1 MRYLT
6 FFILFLTSVSLH
18 ALDLKLPFSTKTEF
32 LPVQEAFQFG
42 FSPQKNNQVDLVWD
56 IADGY
61 YLYQHQFKVIDKND
75 TNSNIRF
82 APFPE
87 GEKKNDPYF
96 GDVIVYRD
104 QFKAQ
109 IIYDET
115 LPAGTL
121 IQAIVK
127 FQGCADKGLCYPPQS
142 LPIEITVTNS
152 INKSSDLQQ
161 GAGLNKALPA
171 PSQTSEIVNLIK
183 NADAL
188 TIIITLFGLGLLL
201 SLTPCVLPMVPIVS
215 AIVVGSQKK
224 PWQGVYYTLIYILAM
239 ASTYAALGAL
249 AGFFGT
255 QYNIQAYLQSPT
267 VLIISA
273 SIFTLLAFAMFGAF
287 ELRLPVRLQ
296 NKLESLSNTNT
307 KNKSISV
314 IITGVVATLIVSPCV
329 SAPLAGIILYV
340 SAQADPLYGAG
351 LMFVLAL
358 GMGTPLLLVALFG
371 RKILP
376 RAGEWLNDIKAL
388 MGFALLG
395 VAIWLVNRLNLGHY
409 ELILWSV
416 FFAFLGAYFL
426 MRYQL
431 NKQSVFRLGL
441 GIIALIIALL
451 QALGGASG
459 GKNAMS
465 PLSHLTQIKGN
476 SSEITKS
483 LHFTDIY
490 SLDELNRIIEN
501 NPSNQPIMLDF
512 YADWCISCIIMEEE
526 IFLAPDVVP
535 LLEKFTLVRADVTK
549 NSPDNKALLQ
559 AFSLY
564 GPPSVLF
571 FDAKGNHLKDIAL
584 IGEPTKNEVKERLN
598 YLLKPNQ

>member
-6 FFILFLTSVSLH
+6 LLILFLTSASLH
-18 ALDLKLPFSTKTEF
+18 ALDLKLPFNAKNEF
-32 LPVQEAFQFG
+32 LPVQEAFQFS
-42 FSPQKNNQVDLVWD
+42 FNPKESNQVELIWD

-61 YLYQHQFKVIDKND
+61 YLYQHQFKVIDK
-75 TNSNIRF
+75 SEQPSQIRF
-82 APFPE
+82 APLAQ
-87 GEKKNDPYF
+87 GKKKNDPYF
-96 GDVIVYRD
+96 GEVVVYRD

-109 IIYDET
+109 LIYDDN
-115 LPAGTL
+115 LPIGTL
-121 IQAIVK
+121 IKAIVK

-142 LPIEITVTNS
+142 LPIDITVTA
-152 INKSSDLQQ
+152 SSSSSQLSKEVE
-161 GAGLNKALPA
+161 NTLPA
-171 PSQTSEIVNLIK
+171 PSQTNQVINLIQYG
-183 NADAL
+183 DSL
-188 TIIITLFGLGLLL
+188 TIILTLFGLGLLL

-224 PWQGVYYTLIYILAM
+224 PWQGVYYTVLYILAM

-255 QYNIQAYLQSPT
+255 KYNIQAYLQSPI

-273 SIFTLLAFAMFGAF
+273 SIFSLLALAMFGLF
-287 ELRLPVRLQ
+287 EIKLPSRLQ
-296 NKLESLSNTNT
+296 NKLENLSNTNT

-314 IITGVVATLIVSPCV
+314 ILTGIVATLIVSPCV

-358 GMGTPLLLVALFG
+358 GMAMPLLLVAFFG

-376 RAGEWLNDIKAL
+376 KAGEWLNDIKAL

-395 VAIWLVNRLNLGHY
+395 VAIWLINRLNLGHY
-409 ELILWSV
+409 ELLLWSL
-416 FFAFLGAYFL
+416 FFSFLGAYFL

-431 NKQSVFRLGL
+431 NKHNVVRLGL
-441 GIIALIIALL
+441 AIITLIIALI
-451 QALGGASG
+451 QAIGGASG
-459 GKNAMS
+459 GRNAME
-465 PLSHLTQIKGN
+465 PLSHLTSIQSGPKAESGILN
-476 SSEITKS
+476 
-483 LHFTDIY
+483 FTDIY
-490 SLDELNRIIEN
+490 SLEGLNRIIDN
-501 NPSNQPIMLDF
+501 NPDDKPIMLDF

-526 IFLAPDVVP
+526 IFLAPDVIP
-535 LLEKFTLVRADVTK
+535 LLNQFTLVRADVTD
-549 NSPDNKALLQ
+549 NSAENKALLQ

-571 FDAKGNHLKDIAL
+571 FSSKGEHLKEIAL
-584 IGEPTKNEVKERLN
+584 IGEPSKKEVIERLN
-598 YLLKPNQ
+598 YSLKRN